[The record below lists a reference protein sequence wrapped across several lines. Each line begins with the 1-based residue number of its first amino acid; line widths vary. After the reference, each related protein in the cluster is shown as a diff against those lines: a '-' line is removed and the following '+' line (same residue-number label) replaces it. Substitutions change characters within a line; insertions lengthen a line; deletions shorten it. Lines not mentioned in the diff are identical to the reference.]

1 MHEYGLTDHFKLNIE
16 PNHTTL
22 AGHAPEHDIAVAS
35 AFGQLGS
42 IDANTGD
49 PLVGWDTDQ
58 FPMNLQ
64 DTTAIMSIVI
74 QQPGGLNRG
83 GLNFDAKVRRESIA
97 PRDLVLAHVGA
108 MDCYALGLRKAVA
121 LHEAGTLRRMLDE
134 RYLSWSVTSIGQR
147 IEQGRATLEECAAYA
162 KEHGE
167 PQAQSGQ
174 QELWELVRNRFL
186 YS

>member
-49 PLVGWDTDQ
+49 PLVGYDTDQ

-64 DTTAIMSIVI
+64 DTTAIRSIVI

-97 PRDLVLAHVGA
+97 PRDLVLAHVWVPWTA
-108 MDCYALGLRKAVA
+108 THSDCAKRWRCTKSGHVA
-121 LHEAGTLRRMLDE
+121 ASACSTNGTCRGV
-134 RYLSWSVTSIGQR
+134 S
-147 IEQGRATLEECAAYA
+147 
-162 KEHGE
+162 
-167 PQAQSGQ
+167 PQ
-174 QELWELVRNRFL
+174 
-186 YS
+186 